1 MLLVLLIFVV
11 DLPVA
16 VGHINDFAVVWENNV
31 LPSRKTGSTLEK
43 DNRKVDIDQMTPPE
57 QERVLHFTRDLG
69 RVFRRIYESS
79 KANETQTTTNLKKES
94 KKKNDQSV
102 PDFKR

>member
-1 MLLVLLIFVV
+1 VLLVLLIFVV
-11 DLPVA
+11 NLPVA

-69 RVFRRIYESS
+69 RVFRRIKESS
-79 KANETQTTTNLKKES
+79 KADETQTTTNPKKES